1 MNDYD
6 EIVRMDDSFDALM
19 VEVVASDTTAV
30 VVLVVSVMDHVVL
43 LLLFLLVGVVVVVQ
57 LLHGVG
63 VRRNFDVTLGNT
75 EVHNYR
81 LDPHSVTDVNVPSII
96 MGIVRHETRMKS
108 EVVVPFTRHTQ
119 SNVT

>member
-1 MNDYD
+1 
-6 EIVRMDDSFDALM
+6 MDDSFDALM
-19 VEVVASDTTAV
+19 VELVASDTTAV

-96 MGIVRHETRMKS
+96 YGYCST
-108 EVVVPFTRHTQ
+108 
-119 SNVT
+119 

>member
-43 LLLFLLVGVVVVVQ
+43 LLLLLLYFLLVMGVVVVVQ

-96 MGIVRHETRMKS
+96 MGIVHCSST
-108 EVVVPFTRHTQ
+108 
-119 SNVT
+119 